1 MSKLILKNIFAY
13 SINSGK
19 FFSTDFGSL
28 VNIIHGRNTS
38 GKSTLMQSILYSMG
52 VNDSKENLTDII
64 NENVIFRLECEVKK
78 IDKSEKVT
86 FVRSDDTL
94 IVRISNTPPKRF
106 DGINGNNSFEYGKYK
121 ELFNVLFDFKL
132 KLQQQADFTNAPIE
146 AAFLP
151 YYISQSVGW
160 VYLRESVGDYRF
172 YKDFK
177 FDYLDYYTG
186 LKDSTARLQ
195 KYTLQKEKQ
204 QLEYERAQ
212 LIQYKS
218 RDNSLKISEILE
230 SRLKGEALD
239 YLNNYNALVSTLFL
253 DETQYNRLCNKLSM
267 LRGRQKVLLQTI
279 RNLKLQKPRVD
290 KCPVCEQ
297 NLPGDIRKLYIYTQD
312 LNDALKQKNSVSD
325 EIKEVSSLLN
335 STEKKIKINSE
346 IIKSE
351 YNTLKESRV
360 ENITYDN
367 WISHQSNIELLSN
380 IKEKTIEYDKEI
392 SNLETDIKNLGSDME
407 INSLRHD
414 VEKEFLT
421 IFKEKA
427 RVLDIKIPNSPRYQ
441 YLYSITSFPY
451 QGVELHKIIMAYHF
465 SFYQLISKRDGLH
478 KFPFLLDAIFKED
491 IDVGN
496 RDLIFNF
503 LGKESENK
511 NQILFTVAEYKKD
524 KNPLNGD
531 PLFNIN
537 EINKKYFSGNAKQIC
552 IGEAKSVRSFLFKKE
567 LSDNEKY
574 YLDDA
579 FSLLETI

>member
-1 MSKLILKNIFAY
+1 MSKLILRNILAY
-13 SINSGK
+13 SISSGK
-19 FFSTDFGSL
+19 FFSTDFGDS

-78 IDKSEKVT
+78 IEKSEKVT

-94 IVRISNTPPKRF
+94 IVRISDALPERF

-121 ELFNVLFDFKL
+121 ELFNILFDFKL
-132 KLQQQADFTNAPIE
+132 KLLQQTNFVSAPIE

-186 LKDSTARLQ
+186 LKDDTARLK

-204 QLEYERAQ
+204 QLEYEKEQ
-212 LIQYKS
+212 LIRYKS
-218 RDNSLKISEILE
+218 RDNSLKISEVLE
-230 SRLKGEALD
+230 YRLKGETFD
-239 YLNNYNALVSTLFL
+239 YLTSYNSLISTFIS
-253 DETQYNRLCNKLSM
+253 DETKYNSLCNKLSM

-297 NLPGDIRKLYIYTQD
+297 TLPGDIRKLYIYNQD
-312 LNDALKQKNSVSD
+312 INDALKQKDSVSD
-325 EIKEVSSLLN
+325 EIKEVSSSLN
-335 STEKKIKINSE
+335 STEKKIKENSKV
-346 IIKSE
+346 IK
-351 YNTLKESRV
+351 NKFNILKSSRV
-360 ENITYDN
+360 KDVTYEN
-367 WISHQSNIELLSN
+367 WISHHSNIELLN
-380 IKEKTIEYDKEI
+380 DINEKAIDYDKKI
-392 SNLETDIKNLGSDME
+392 SKLEADIKNLGSDME
-407 INSLRHD
+407 INSLRHY
-414 VEKEFLT
+414 VEKEFLK
-421 IFKEKA
+421 IFEEKA
-427 RVLDIKIPNSPRYQ
+427 KLLDIKIPNIPRYQ

-465 SFYQLISKRDGLH
+465 SFYQLISKRDNLH
-478 KFPFLLDAIFKED
+478 EFPFLLDAIFKED

-511 NQILFTVAEYKKD
+511 NQLLFTVAEYEKD
-524 KNPLNGD
+524 ENPLKGN

-537 EINKKYFSGNAKQIC
+537 EVNKKYFSGNAKQIC
-552 IGEAKSVRSFLFKKE
+552 IGGAKSVRSFLFKKE
-567 LSDNEKY
+567 LNDNDRY
-574 YLDDA
+574 LLDDA
-579 FSLLETI
+579 FYLLETI